1 MKNMQSS
8 VGNFA
13 EFIIRWRW
21 VVSISSILIVLF
33 IATGMKSIQFQTDY
47 RIFFSKENPQLAA
60 YEKLQNTY
68 SRNDVLQFV
77 LQPNNGDIFQPQ
89 FLDNLRE
96 LTEEFWQ
103 IPFTTRVSS
112 IANFQHSYAE
122 GDDLTVRDLVEFDK
136 PVTIQEAENIRTI
149 ALNEPLI
156 KDLLISKDGR
166 TTAVSANLT
175 LPNKSVNEVPLAMAK
190 AREIAKRFEQ
200 SNPGV
205 RLEIVGNIALNSAF
219 FESSQ
224 ADGKTLFP
232 GMILV
237 LLVTLAILL
246 RSVGAVIITIF
257 IIAFS
262 VLTGWGIAGALGIDM
277 STPSA
282 GATVVIMTL
291 AVADAIHILTTMF
304 KEMRGGKSRWKAIEE
319 SLRVNCWPVFLTSLT
334 TVIGFLTLNF
344 SDAPP
349 FNDLGN
355 ICALGV
361 TAAWALSMTLL
372 PALAA
377 IFPIKAKPNSSE
389 GNIME
394 KLAESVI
401 KNKNKLLI
409 TCSIVAI
416 SLFAMIPRIE
426 LNDEFVNYFD
436 ESMPFRQA
444 ADFALEN
451 LTGVYRTEWSIPAKT
466 SGGIADPNY
475 LSQLEKFA
483 NFLRKQES
491 VVHVSSITDTFKR
504 LNKNMHGD
512 DQDYYK
518 LPDERNLAA
527 QYLLLYEMSLPQGL
541 DLNNQISV
549 DKSSTR
555 IIATLE
561 NISTRELQKLDRA
574 AKVWLEDNFSH
585 VENKQATGTFALFAY
600 ITERN
605 INTMLLGTT
614 LALILISG
622 LLVFALKDWRL
633 GIISLV
639 PNLLPAGM
647 AFGIWAVLV
656 GEVGLA
662 ASVITATSLGI
673 IVDDTVHFLSKYQRG
688 RQEFGHSPEDAIR
701 YAFTTVGKALSVTT
715 LVIVAGFSVLAMSTF
730 QLNAVQGQLTALAV
744 GLALITD
751 FLLLPPLLLL
761 LDKRK
766 YTPIAQPN

>member
-1 MKNMQSS
+1 MDKNHLINKYS
-8 VGNFA
+8 NF
-13 EFIIRWRW
+13 ILNNRWW
-21 VVSISSILIVLF
+21 VVIATVAIVTMIS
-33 IATGMKSIQFQTDY
+33 TGMKSIEFQTDY
-47 RIFFSKENPQLAA
+47 RIFFSEENPQLEA

-68 SRNDVLQFV
+68 TRNDVLQFV
-77 LQPNNGDIFQPQ
+77 LQPDNGDIFEPS
-89 FLDNLRE
+89 FLTSLRS

-122 GDDLTVRDLVEFDK
+122 GDNLIVRDLIEHKTVVNRQQSEY
-136 PVTIQEAENIRTI
+136 IRSVVF
-149 ALNEPLI
+149 NEPLI

-166 TTAVSANLT
+166 TTAVSATLT
-175 LPNKSVNEVPLAMAK
+175 LPSKSVAEVPIAMAK
-190 AREIAKRFEQ
+190 AREIASEFEKN
-200 SNPGV
+200 NPGV

-224 ADGKTLFP
+224 SDGKTLFP
-232 GMILV
+232 GMIIV
-237 LLVTLAILL
+237 LLTMLAILL
-246 RSVGAVIITIF
+246 RSVGAVLITIF
-257 IIAFS
+257 IISFS
-262 VLTGWGIAGALGIDM
+262 VICGWGLAGFLNIDM

-291 AVADAIHILTTMF
+291 AVADAIHVLTTMF
-304 KEMRGGKSRWKAIEE
+304 KEMRGGKNRWNAITE

-361 TAAWALSMTLL
+361 IAAWILSMTLL

-377 IFPIKAKPNSSE
+377 IFPIKASTNPSE
-389 GNIME
+389 GKFMTE
-394 KLAESVI
+394 LAEMVI
-401 KNKNKLLI
+401 KSKTKLLI
-409 TCSIVAI
+409 FCTSVAI
-416 SLFAMIPRIE
+416 ILFAMIPRIE
-426 LNDEFVNYFD
+426 LNDEFVKYFD

-451 LTGVYRTEWSIPAKT
+451 LTGVYRTEWSIPAE
-466 SGGIADPNY
+466 SPGGIADPDY
-475 LSQLEKFA
+475 LEKLEKFTE
-483 NFLRKQES
+483 FLRQQDD
-491 VVHVSSITDTFKR
+491 VVHVSSIVDVFKR
-504 LNKNMHGD
+504 LNKNMHED
-512 DQDYYK
+512 KESYYR
-518 LPDERNLAA
+518 LPDNRQLAA

-555 IIATLE
+555 VVATLK
-561 NISTRELQKLDRA
+561 NISTRQLQKLDSA
-574 AKVWLEDNFSH
+574 AKDWLESNLPYVDNKNAS
-585 VENKQATGTFALFAY
+585 GTFALFAY

-605 INTMLLGTT
+605 INTMLIGTT
-614 LALILISG
+614 LALVLISG
-622 LLVFALKDWRL
+622 LLIFALKDLKL
-633 GIISLV
+633 GLVSLV
-639 PNLLPAGM
+639 PNLLPVGM
-647 AFGIWAVLV
+647 AFGIWAILV

-688 RQEFGHSPEDAIR
+688 RQELFLSPEDAIR
-701 YAFTTVGKALSVTT
+701 YAFKTVGKALTVTT
-715 LVIVAGFSVLAMSTF
+715 FVIIAGFSVLAMSTF

-744 GLALITD
+744 GLALLTD
-751 FLLLPPLLLL
+751 FLLLPPILIS
-761 LDKRK
+761 LDKRNYGQGLK
-766 YTPIAQPN
+766 QI

>member
-1 MKNMQSS
+1 MREKHDKITR
-8 VGNFA
+8 FA
-13 EFIIRWRW
+13 KFVIQWRW
-21 VVSISSILIVLF
+21 LVSLGTIVLVF
-33 IATGMKSIQFQTDY
+33 ALALGMKFIEFQTDY
-47 RIFFSKENPQLAA
+47 RIFFSDENPQLAA

-77 LQPNNGDIFQPQ
+77 LQPQSGDIFNPR
-89 FLDNLRE
+89 FLENLRT

-122 GDDLTVRDLVEFDK
+122 GDNLIVRDLVELNQSINLEDAK
-136 PVTIQEAENIRTI
+136 YIRNVV
-149 ALNEPLI
+149 LNEPLI
-156 KDLLISKDGR
+156 KDLLVSADGR
-166 TTAVSANLT
+166 TTAVSATLT
-175 LPNKSVNEVPLAMAK
+175 LPSKSVNEVPLAMTK
-190 AREIAKRFEQ
+190 AREIAKKFEIE
-200 SNPGV
+200 NPGV

-232 GMILV
+232 GMIVV
-237 LLVTLAILL
+237 LLIMLAILL
-246 RSVGAVIITIF
+246 KSMGAVIITIF

-262 VLTGWGIAGALGIDM
+262 VLTGWGVAGFLGIDM

-304 KEMRGGKSRWKAIEE
+304 KEMRGGRTRWAAIEE
-319 SLRVNCWPVFLTSLT
+319 SMRVNCWPVFLTSIT

-377 IFPIKAKPNSSE
+377 IFPMKARINPSE
-389 GNIME
+389 GKFME
-394 KLAESVI
+394 KIAELVI
-401 KNKNKLLI
+401 INKNKLL
-409 TCSIVAI
+409 VI
-416 SLFAMIPRIE
+416 SSVTAVVLFSMIPRIE

-436 ESMPFRQA
+436 KSMPFRQA

-466 SGGIADPNY
+466 SGGISDPEY
-475 LSQLEKFA
+475 LSRLDQFA
-483 NFLRKQES
+483 DFLRKQES

-512 DQDYYK
+512 SNEYYK
-518 LPDERNLAA
+518 LPEDRNLAA

-574 AKVWLEDNFSH
+574 AKIWLEENFAH
-585 VENKQATGTFALFAY
+585 AENKNATGTFALFAY

-614 LALILISG
+614 LALALISG
-622 LLVFALKDWRL
+622 LLIFALKDLRL
-633 GIISLV
+633 GLISLV

-647 AFGIWAVLV
+647 AFGIWALLV

-662 ASVITATSLGI
+662 ASVIT
-673 IVDDTVHFLSKYQRG
+673 
-688 RQEFGHSPEDAIR
+688 
-701 YAFTTVGKALSVTT
+701 
-715 LVIVAGFSVLAMSTF
+715 
-730 QLNAVQGQLTALAV
+730 
-744 GLALITD
+744 
-751 FLLLPPLLLL
+751 
-761 LDKRK
+761 
-766 YTPIAQPN
+766 